1 MAILPIHV
9 LGSGV
14 LREQAAPV
22 TEFDDELRRLVAD
35 MYETMD
41 TALGVGLAANQ
52 VGVARRIAVID
63 ADGHRFAM
71 INPRIVTKGSST
83 AGAEEGC
90 LSIPDLFGEVTR
102 PEQVTFEA
110 QDEHGKSFTLELSG
124 LAARAVQ
131 HEIDHLDGIMFIDYL
146 SPLKRQ
152 FAVRKWKREHDGEG
166 LTYLPSPEESEAAG

>member
-22 TEFDDELRRLVAD
+22 LEFDAELHQLVAD

-52 VGVARRIAVID
+52 IGVARRVAVID
-63 ADGHRFAM
+63 AEDHRFAM
-71 INPRIVTKGSST
+71 INPRIVSRGSTTS
-83 AGAEEGC
+83 AAEEGC

-102 PEQVTFEA
+102 PEQITFEA
-110 QDEHGKSFTLELSG
+110 QDEHGKPFTLELTG
-124 LAARAVQ
+124 LPARAVL
-131 HEIDHLDGIMFIDYL
+131 HEVDHLDGILFIDYL
-146 SPLKRQ
+146 STLKRQ